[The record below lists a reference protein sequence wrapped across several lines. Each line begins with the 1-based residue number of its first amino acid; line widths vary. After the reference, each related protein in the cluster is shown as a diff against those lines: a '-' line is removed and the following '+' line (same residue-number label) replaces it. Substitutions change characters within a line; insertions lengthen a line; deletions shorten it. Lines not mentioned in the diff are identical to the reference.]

1 MSRYFLSIGV
11 LEHIIARAKAGDGGF
26 TQATFPSSGRCTFA
40 TAALAAFFFNH
51 IEWDLIPR
59 FNAPRE
65 LFVIYRVH

>member
-1 MSRYFLSIGV
+1 MLYICQEVGRQMEQV
-11 LEHIIARAKAGDGGF
+11 RAQEGSKLGCRAD
-26 TQATFPSSGRCTFA
+26 
-40 TAALAAFFFNH
+40 H

>member
-1 MSRYFLSIGV
+1 MEQVRSALPR
-11 LEHIIARAKAGDGGF
+11 RRC
-26 TQATFPSSGRCTFA
+26 SGRCTVA
-40 TAALAAFFFNH
+40 TAALAAFFFDH

>member
-1 MSRYFLSIGV
+1 MSKYFLGVGV
-11 LEHIIARAKAGDGGF
+11 LVHIIAWAKTGDYSF
-26 TQATFPSSGRCTFA
+26 MQVSFSSSGNCTVT
-40 TAALAAFFFNH
+40 TAALAAFFFDH